1 VRVEILD
8 DAAAIGEALATDIIA
23 RLKEAAT
30 EGCGLVLGCPT
41 GRSPRPVYQALGRRL
56 QQASLDL
63 RRLTLVMMDEFVA
76 PSSGGFDW
84 IDDRAHNSCRRYARD
99 EIAAVLNAGLPA
111 EWRLPEDQIWFPDP
125 SAPDGAYDERIAS
138 AGGIDLFIL
147 ASGAGDG
154 HVAFNPPGSPVDSRT
169 RIVALAEQTRR
180 DNLASFPDFPGLEA
194 VPHHGVTVGIA
205 TIARLSRAATMVLCG
220 PGKRVA
226 FSRIAGASSYDPS
239 WPATVLSICSEAV
252 LLADRAAATP

>member
-8 DAAAIGEALATDIIA
+8 DAAAIGEALAADIIA
-23 RLKEAAT
+23 RLKAAT
-30 EGCGLVLGCPT
+30 AAGRGLVLGCPT
-41 GRSPRPVYQALGRRL
+41 GRSPRPVYQALGHRL
-56 QQASLDL
+56 QQAPLDL
-63 RRLTLVMMDEFVA
+63 RRLTLVMMDEFIA
-76 PSSGGFDW
+76 SSPGGFAW

-99 EIAAVLNAGLPA
+99 EIAAPLNAGLPP

-154 HVAFNPPGSPVDSRT
+154 HVAFNPPGSPADSRT
-169 RIVALAEQTRR
+169 RTVALAEQTRR

-194 VPHHGVTVGIA
+194 VPYHGVTVGIA
-205 TIARLSRAATMVLCG
+205 TIARLSRAATMVLWG
-220 PGKRVA
+220 PGKRTA
-226 FSRIAGASSYDPS
+226 FSRIAGASGYDPS
-239 WPATVLSICSEAV
+239 WPATVLSICSESV
-252 LLADRAAATP
+252 LLADRAASTP